1 MADIDR
7 LAIFIER
14 LFHDIDGAHD
24 PGAKAAWL
32 GKDYAHLKRSD
43 PVFPAVPPG
52 SGPAAAALQHHS
64 FPYPRRGRNPFL
76 GMGKMRDRVALR
88 RWLGLWRK
96 PLRLAPKPTNEEA
109 VAAADSGPP
118 ASAGT
123 GRGTLGGNWGARPFC
138 GPKRGF
144 MAADTIQAFSSSLGA
159 AIAASARSVDATLD
173 GVLPRPEG
181 AQARLTEAMRYAT
194 FAGGKRLRPFLVL
207 HSARLFGVDDSRALR
222 VGAAIEA
229 LHTYSLVH
237 DDLPCMDDDDL
248 RRGRPTTHIAF
259 DEMTAVLAGD
269 ALLTIAFEIL
279 ADGRTHPDADIRI
292 ALVARLAE
300 ASGHAGMIGG
310 QIIDMLAEQRE
321 AVFGMEE
328 IVNLQ
333 RLKTGQLFEFA
344 CEAGPILG
352 RAPGED
358 RARLRAYAAE
368 MGVVFQITDDLLDVT
383 STAEKTGKK
392 VGKDAGAGKATLVT
406 LLGIDGARAEAEAR
420 ARRAVEA
427 LGPHAA
433 RAPELAQLP
442 RFLIGR
448 EA

>member
-1 MADIDR
+1 MA
-7 LAIFIER
+7 
-14 LFHDIDGAHD
+14 
-24 PGAKAAWL
+24 
-32 GKDYAHLKRSD
+32 
-43 PVFPAVPPG
+43 V
-52 SGPAAAALQHHS
+52 
-64 FPYPRRGRNPFL
+64 
-76 GMGKMRDRVALR
+76 
-88 RWLGLWRK
+88 
-96 PLRLAPKPTNEEA
+96 
-109 VAAADSGPP
+109 
-118 ASAGT
+118 
-123 GRGTLGGNWGARPFC
+123 
-138 GPKRGF
+138 
-144 MAADTIQAFSSSLGA
+144 DTIPAFSPALSA
-159 AIAASARSVDATLD
+159 AIAASARLVDATLD
-173 GVLPRPEG
+173 GVLPKPEG
-181 AQARLTEAMRYAT
+181 PGARLTEAMRYAT

-207 HSARLFGVDDSRALR
+207 HSARLFGVADSRALR

-279 ADGRTHPDADIRI
+279 ADGRTHPDAEVRI

-300 ASGHAGMIGG
+300 AAGHAGMIGG
-310 QIIDMLAEQRE
+310 QIIDMLAEQRD
-321 AVFGMEE
+321 AALSLEE

-352 RAPGED
+352 GAAGED

-427 LGPHAA
+427 
-433 RAPELAQLP
+433 RAPQAPPAPEEAAQP
-442 RFLIGR
+442 QFLNGR